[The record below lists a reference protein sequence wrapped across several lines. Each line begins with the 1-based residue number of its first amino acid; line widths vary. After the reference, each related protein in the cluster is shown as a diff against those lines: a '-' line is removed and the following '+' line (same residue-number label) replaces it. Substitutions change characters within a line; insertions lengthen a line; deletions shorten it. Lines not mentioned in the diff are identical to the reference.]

1 MSTNL
6 SLAPRRGTEC
16 LRILAA
22 IALLFSSSLAVAATG
37 LVVKGDVGHE
47 LQLTVTEIHDLPHV
61 EITATDGHSGQKIAF
76 RGVLLSELLGRAGA
90 ALGDKLRGK
99 ELAAYIVAGA
109 ADGYRVVLSLSEADP
124 GLTGSE
130 VLIADSADGKPLDEK
145 TGPLRLVVPHD
156 KRPARWVRQLTTLQL
171 VKVP

>member
-130 VLIADSADGKPLDEK
+130 RLMAGSAGGKPRGRENRA
-145 TGPLRLVVPHD
+145 PRPVVAHGT
-156 KRPARWVRQLTTLQL
+156 R
-171 VKVP
+171 